1 MLLCNERI
9 SEKIIWLLVTTLFA
23 SFTIFIDSSIGSI
36 ILFFITLFI
45 LFIDIYQNN
54 WKFKFR
60 IERFH
65 IFVLLFAFFCIVSSL
80 WSIRGNESIQ
90 KGITIFE
97 ILICLS
103 VIYAHYSKNSTI
115 KPLITSVMWAGYIV
129 VVYAF
134 IFYGIDTI
142 QTIVSTG
149 ERLENSFANINEIG
163 ILASMSII
171 ITLFKVLFMNKKLSL
186 EDILVVPCIIMV
198 AASGSRKALLISAI
212 GIIYLVIVRFSTK
225 NILKNIVIWTI
236 LGIVLFLLI
245 SWVSNLPIFEG
256 VMSRMQGLENLL
268 SGSGKVDHSAWLRQQ
283 YIKVGMGQFYK
294 HPLIGIGMGSSGAV
308 LLESFGRD
316 TYFHN
321 NYVEI
326 LASGG
331 IVGFFVH
338 YGIYFYIVKE
348 MIKNKKNKDMYF
360 YISFILIFILLFMDY
375 ASVSYYSKS
384 QYFYFVILFLQ
395 VKLMKSSKR
404 LG

>member
-1 MLLCNERI
+1 M
-9 SEKIIWLLVTTLFA
+9 
-23 SFTIFIDSSIGSI
+23 
-36 ILFFITLFI
+36 
-45 LFIDIYQNN
+45 
-54 WKFKFR
+54 
-60 IERFH
+60 
-65 IFVLLFAFFCIVSSL
+65 FAFFCIVSSL

-331 IVGFFVH
+331 IVGFFVY

-384 QYFYFVILFLQ
+384 RYFYFVILFLQ